1 MSKSLTCQSLL
12 FIFLTESDSN
22 GLLLYYL
29 LQVFKKSNV
38 PHISSNLVKNIVIF
52 NNLIISELICPNYL
66 GEIRSHQESGRLTKS
81 PKISPRVRPSHQ
93 ESTRLTKCDAML
105 VRFNLTKSL
114 TNMGVPQQTVYQEL
128 SKELK
133 KSEGNNIEEL
143 IHLELKIPNCLTNE
157 YGEYYF

>member
-22 GLLLYYL
+22 GLLLYFL
-29 LQVFKKSNV
+29 LQVFKQSNV
-38 PHISSNLVKNIVIF
+38 PHISSNSVKNIVIF

-114 TNMGVPQQTVYQEL
+114 TNMGVPETDRIAFL
-128 SKELK
+128 R
-133 KSEGNNIEEL
+133 NIVIICFL
-143 IHLELKIPNCLTNE
+143 M
-157 YGEYYF
+157 

>member
-93 ESTRLTKCDAML
+93 ESGRLTKSPL
-105 VRFNLTKSL
+105 VSPSATPCWWDSISPRVSPTWVCPFL
-114 TNMGVPQQTVYQEL
+114 TNQNGGGGSQRFFWMWIRGPFRTE
-128 SKELK
+128 KCFARFK
-133 KSEGNNIEEL
+133 
-143 IHLELKIPNCLTNE
+143 
-157 YGEYYF
+157 

>member
-1 MSKSLTCQSLL
+1 M
-12 FIFLTESDSN
+12 
-22 GLLLYYL
+22 
-29 LQVFKKSNV
+29 
-38 PHISSNLVKNIVIF
+38 IF

-114 TNMGVPQQTVYQEL
+114 TNMGVPHTTGSQESNGKNGF
-128 SKELK
+128 SKFEVLMIK
-133 KSEGNNIEEL
+133 
-143 IHLELKIPNCLTNE
+143 TR
-157 YGEYYF
+157 F